1 MDSKTLKVVAGII
14 GAAIFLGLLVHGAE
28 LASRGTA
35 DSITVTGS
43 SKRRVEA
50 DLAKWNASFTR
61 RTGAYDLKAG
71 ITRSAA
77 DIEAIKKF
85 VTDHGIPA
93 DAIIVTPV
101 QTGSMYE
108 YSNYGVTNNL
118 IGYNVTQ
125 SIRVESTDVDAVEKL
140 GKDFSKLIDQGI
152 IADYQNTEYFYTK
165 ITDLRPELFAEA
177 TKDAQVRAEAIAK
190 GTSAKVGKL
199 KSARTGVVQI
209 LPPNSLE
216 VADYGAYDTST
227 RQKEVTATVSV
238 SFELK

>member
-1 MDSKTLKVVAGII
+1 MDSKTLKVVAGIL
-14 GAAIFLGLLVHGAE
+14 GAAIFLGLFVHGAE
-28 LASRGTA
+28 LASRSDGN
-35 DSITVTGS
+35 SITVTGS
-43 SKRRVEA
+43 AKRRVEA

-61 RTGAYDLKAG
+61 RTGAYDLKTG

-93 DAIIVTPV
+93 DAIITTPV
-101 QTGSMYE
+101 QTGSIYE
-108 YSNYGVTNNL
+108 YTNYGPTNNL

-177 TKDAQVRAEAIAK
+177 TKDAQVRAAAIAK
-190 GTSAKVGKL
+190 GTNASVGKL

>member
-1 MDSKTLKVVAGII
+1 MDSKTLKVVAGIL
-14 GAAIFLGLLVHGAE
+14 GAAIFLGLFVHGAE
-28 LASRGTA
+28 LASRSNA
-35 DSITVTGS
+35 DSVTVTGS
-43 SKRRVEA
+43 TKRRVEA

-61 RTGAYDLKAG
+61 RTSAYDLKAG
-71 ITRSAA
+71 IARSAA

-93 DAIIVTPV
+93 EAIIATPI
-101 QTGSMYE
+101 QTESMYE
-108 YSNYGVTNNL
+108 YTNYGPTNNL
-118 IGYNVTQ
+118 IGYNVRQ
-125 SIRVESTDVDAVEKL
+125 SVRVESEDVDAVENL
-140 GKDFSKLIDQGI
+140 GKDISKLIDQGI

-177 TKDAQVRAEAIAK
+177 TADAQVRAEAIAK
-190 GTSAKVGKL
+190 GTSTKVGKL

-216 VADYGAYDTST
+216 FSDYGAYDTST
-227 RQKEVTATVSV
+227 RQKEITATVSV

>member
-1 MDSKTLKVVAGII
+1 MDSKTLKIFAGII
-14 GAAIFLGLLVHGAE
+14 GASLFLGLLVHGAQ
-28 LASRGTA
+28 LASRSNA

-61 RTGAYDLKAG
+61 RTGAYDLKNG

-93 DAIIVTPV
+93 EAIIITPI
-101 QTGSMYE
+101 QTESMYE
-108 YSNYGVTNNL
+108 YTNYGPTNNL
-118 IGYNVTQ
+118 IGYNVRQ
-125 SIRVESTDVDAVEKL
+125 SVRVESEDVDAVEKL
-140 GKDFSKLIDQGI
+140 GKDIAWLIDQGI

-165 ITDLRPELFAEA
+165 IIDLRPELFAEA
-177 TKDAQVRAEAIAK
+177 TEDAQVRAQAIAR
-190 GTSAKVGKL
+190 GTGTKVGKL

-216 VADYGAYDTST
+216 FADYGAYDTST
-227 RQKEVTATVSV
+227 RQKEISATVSV